1 MPCPGMH
8 ASEPTKPF
16 RSSSWL
22 DGCRNGTFDVTA
34 EVWAGG
40 SLSWESVGSWVVGW
54 SVGDRES
61 VFDMNN
67 ESLITKFVI
76 TGFSAI

>member
-1 MPCPGMH
+1 MAGWLSKWDIRRNC
-8 ASEPTKPF
+8 
-16 RSSSWL
+16 RS
-22 DGCRNGTFDVTA
+22 G
-34 EVWAGG
+34 VWAGG